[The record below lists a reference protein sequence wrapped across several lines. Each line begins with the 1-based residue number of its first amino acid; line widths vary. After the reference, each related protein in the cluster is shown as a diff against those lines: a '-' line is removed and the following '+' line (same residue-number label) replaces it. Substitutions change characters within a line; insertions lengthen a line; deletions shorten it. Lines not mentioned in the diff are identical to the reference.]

1 MSWDFY
7 NLTTQKARKEYRC
20 DAMEIIHNSMAIE
33 EFTQDEQVL
42 IIKAESESCKI
53 TKGSI
58 YTKCSGKWDGEFTV
72 FRARIEI
79 DTICLKYDLY
89 AE

>member
-1 MSWDFY
+1 MGWDF
-7 NLTTQKARKEYRC
+7 QKNTIQRARKEYRC
-20 DAMEIIHNSMAIE
+20 DAMEFIDNMMSLE
-33 EFTQDEQVL
+33 EFTEDEQAL
-42 IIKAESESCKI
+42 ILKAKSERCKI

-58 YTKCSGKWDGEFTV
+58 YVKTSGKWEGDFTV
-72 FRARIEI
+72 FRARLEI